1 MKQSEINNL
10 SIADLQDKLTEH
22 QKQLTELNM
31 AHAITPLE
39 NPLQIRSARK
49 TVARLQTAI
58 TQRQQEA

>member
-10 SIADLQDKLTEH
+10 SIADLQDKLNEH
-22 QKQLTELNM
+22 TKQLNELNM

-39 NPLQIRSARK
+39 IPLQIRSARK
-49 TVARLQTAI
+49 TVARLHTAI